1 MGCNDAD
8 TAIKKAA
15 EALEGI
21 KVELAR
27 ISEEAYK
34 RRDDVK
40 SSKSEILTLEDQ
52 MRIVEKNRE
61 GLIATL
67 AKLKSKQDT
76 YRVRANGAVCIQTY
90 SHHIS
95 LFRKPICYRPSA
107 A

>member
-8 TAIKKAA
+8 IAMKKAT
-15 EALEGI
+15 EALVGI
-21 KVELAR
+21 KGELAS
-27 ISEEAYK
+27 ISEDAYK

-52 MRIVEKNRE
+52 MRIVEKNQE

-67 AKLKSKQDT
+67 TKLKSKQDT
-76 YRVRANGAVCIQTY
+76 YRVRANGAVCTQTY

-95 LFRKPICYRPSA
+95 LCRKPICYRPSVA
-107 A
+107 